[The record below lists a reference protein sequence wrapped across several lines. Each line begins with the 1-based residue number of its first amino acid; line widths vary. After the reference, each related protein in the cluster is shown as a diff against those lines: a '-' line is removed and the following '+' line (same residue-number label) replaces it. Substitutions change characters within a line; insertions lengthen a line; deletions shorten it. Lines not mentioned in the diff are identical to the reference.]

1 MRADCVITGRDCS
14 ARLAGNLHAPQ
25 RGMTNP
31 YEFAISVVRDGLD
44 GLTQSLD
51 AFMFGA
57 RFGLHAR
64 ARCARVLA
72 SVVIKQGSQERKGL
86 ALDRTAELG
95 GRGGGGS

>member
-14 ARLAGNLHAPQ
+14 ARLAGNLHAPL

-51 AFMFGA
+51 AFIFGA
-57 RFGLHAR
+57 RF
-64 ARCARVLA
+64 A
-72 SVVIKQGSQERKGL
+72 SVCTQC
-86 ALDRTAELG
+86 
-95 GRGGGGS
+95 